1 MNIAA
6 WIILGLAVAWLA
18 RRLVPESRTWGPP
31 ALPAIV
37 GMAGAVAGGWTA
49 SILIVRPF
57 AGGSLSL
64 ATWPAAVAG
73 AVPSA
78 YLYGAIALAAGALLG
93 SVSQHCVQHALCPV
107 VVVRGPDPA

>member
-73 AVPSA
+73 AA
-78 YLYGAIALAAGALLG
+78 ALLAARWLLTG
-93 SVSQHCVQHALCPV
+93 RRRETGRQAVTVPV
-107 VVVRGPDPA
+107 RRPWEPR

>member
-31 ALPAIV
+31 ALPAII
-37 GMAGAVAGGWTA
+37 GMAGAVPGGWTA
-49 SILIVRPF
+49 SILIARPF

-73 AVPSA
+73 AA
-78 YLYGAIALAAGALLG
+78 ALLAARWLLTG
-93 SVSQHCVQHALCPV
+93 RRRETGRQAVTVPV
-107 VVVRGPDPA
+107 RRP